1 VKALA
6 LLFVPLVLAV
16 PLASAQETLGTIKV
30 TVKQLEGGFRS
41 TTITDPEKHT
51 AEETVTYNDGKD
63 AVGRTI
69 PGKVLKKTVYQL
81 GEDGLSVSAT
91 FYDGKGKV
99 IYKASYTRRLGACH
113 GSRLQFAGRPLPRQ
127 ARVCLHGRPHGS
139 CLAGHRLRCQWAAH
153 CPSPAGWAEIRKE
166 AQVSFSSRPAR
177 G

>member
-1 VKALA
+1 MKAVA
-6 LLFVPLVLAV
+6 LLFVPLILAV
-16 PLASAQETLGTIKV
+16 PLASAQETFGTIKV

-81 GEDGLSVSAT
+81 GEDGIAVGAT

-99 IYKASYTRRLGACH
+99 IYKANYTRDGSGRVTEAAFNSSDDRYLGKRVFVYT
-113 GSRLQFAGRPLPRQ
+113 GSPTDPATQVIDYDANGQLIAQ
-127 ARVCLHGRPHGS
+127 A
-139 CLAGHRLRCQWAAH
+139 Q
-153 CPSPAGWAEIRKE
+153 PAGPKSGKKRK
-166 AQVSFSSRPAR
+166 
-177 G
+177 